1 MLDKII
7 ENNTDEMISALGRLI
22 AIPSV
27 SKKNHDEYIYG
38 KDVNDALEEAVK
50 TAKKLGFWKACGNFF
65 WHRR

>member
-50 TAKKLGFWKACGNFF
+50 TAQELGF
-65 WHRR
+65 